1 VQEYAEIYLIAK
13 QRQKGCDGMG
23 EVATL
28 KDELIYLMNEMIR
41 YCKEKGYLSGDVSYD
56 IDFIAHDICKMHEI

>member
-1 VQEYAEIYLIAK
+1 
-13 QRQKGCDGMG
+13 MG

>member
-1 VQEYAEIYLIAK
+1 
-13 QRQKGCDGMG
+13 MG

-41 YCKEKGYLSGDVSYD
+41 YYKEKGYLSSDVPYD
-56 IDFIAHDICKMHEI
+56 VDLIAHDICKTKPK